1 MATQLNSGGVQF
13 PDATQQTT
21 AAASVGQT
29 HQSIGS
35 YALGLQNQSTYITSG
50 QAVSA
55 SVINTVTTGQWRA
68 MGFIKGGTVVGLL
81 DAQNQGRY
89 IASSPDSSGDYRPG
103 LWLRIA

>member
-29 HQSIGS
+29 HQSVGS
-35 YALGLQNQSTYITSG
+35 YALGHQNQSTYITSN
-50 QAVSA
+50 QAVA
-55 SVINTVTTGQWRA
+55 ATLINTVTTGQWRA
-68 MGFIKGGTVVGLL
+68 MGFIAMANDT
-81 DAQNQGRY
+81 ATNQGRY
-89 IASSPDSSGDYRPG
+89 IASSPDTSGDPRMG

>member
-29 HQSIGS
+29 HQSVGS
-35 YALGLQNQSTYITSG
+35 YALGLQNQSTFITSN
-50 QAVSA
+50 QAVAA

-68 MGFIKGGTVVGLL
+68 MGFMFAVDTNRISAG
-81 DAQNQGRY
+81 NQGRY
-89 IASSPDSSGDYRPG
+89 VAGSSDSAGDQRPG